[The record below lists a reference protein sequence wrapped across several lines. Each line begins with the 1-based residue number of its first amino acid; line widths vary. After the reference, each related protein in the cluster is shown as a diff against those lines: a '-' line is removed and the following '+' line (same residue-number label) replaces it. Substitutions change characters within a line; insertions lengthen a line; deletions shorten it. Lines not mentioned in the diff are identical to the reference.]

1 MRLVKF
7 KIKKGKSR
15 GKILI
20 PLRKR
25 KIEEEEK
32 KEEKP
37 LIDRYNACIHDICN
51 YGDCG
56 QALHKTEF
64 GKFIKLKDLEKL
76 FDEFLSSCNCK
87 ERNIIEAH
95 FKDFRSKIL
104 GDQK

>member
-1 MRLVKF
+1 M
-7 KIKKGKSR
+7 
-15 GKILI
+15 
-20 PLRKR
+20 
-25 KIEEEEK
+25 

-76 FDEFLSSCNCK
+76 FDENYDYMNRLATTNQV
-87 ERNIIEAH
+87 I
-95 FKDFRSKIL
+95 DFMREKIL
-104 GDQK
+104 GREK